1 MYNLSS
7 FEQTDE
13 MTCLCLA
20 LSYGFTMPYVG
31 KNVDKRL
38 NELKQIQATRRS
50 EVAGANKREEARLA
64 AVLNN
69 LDIKHERNM
78 VNMNT
83 KLYVTKV
90 DLVREIHKN
99 TNPKLL
105 QEVQRRSKHLTAE
118 TGTTTK
124 TSYSSARRYHN
135 PVRRLDE
142 ERAIHHGGRLYPFQL
157 LETGRISHS
166 SKPRTPR
173 KGPNSS
179 SLRQFPVLAAKYYH
193 KEQHDQGS
201 SLRKLK
207 GKNKQGDVPTFES
220 LMEQRKQR
228 KSRSPLSVQ
237 LPDVT
242 LPAVPTENIS
252 FVQSHVS
259 EARPNTPRTSARLTY
274 PQITEQQNSST
285 AVEASDDEILG
296 LRNGQYFL
304 RYSTSAD
311 EQRTERGIVRG
322 YHINIDG
329 EITETAVAEE
339 PISESTGGYRTMTKD
354 SVRQRTLTNDSLGPR
369 TTTNSSSGQITTK
382 SNAATPS
389 NDSMCQRKP
398 TVNIAGQRT
407 TTNNDADQRIT
418 RSDAAGQGETP
429 DNSSDQRT
437 LPSDSA
443 GQRRRTSNSSSQR
456 AAGRNHSGRGVTTKD
471 STGQRPHFVASQT
484 TLIENALNAIEDA
497 NKPN

>member
-1 MYNLSS
+1 
-7 FEQTDE
+7 
-13 MTCLCLA
+13 
-20 LSYGFTMPYVG
+20 MPYVG

-118 TGTTTK
+118 LGTTTK
-124 TSYSSARRYHN
+124 TSHSSARRYHN

-157 LETGRISHS
+157 LETGRATHS

-193 KEQHDQGS
+193 REQHDRGS
-201 SLRKLK
+201 SLRRL
-207 GKNKQGDVPTFES
+207 KNKSKQEDVPTFES

-228 KSRSPLSVQ
+228 KSRSPLSIQ

-242 LPAVPTENIS
+242 LPAVPTDNFS
-252 FVQSHVS
+252 FVQSNVP
-259 EARPNTPRTSARLTY
+259 EARANTPRTSARLTY
-274 PQITEQQNSST
+274 PQTKEQQNSST
-285 AVEASDDEILG
+285 VIEASDDEILG

-322 YHINIDG
+322 FHINIDG
-329 EITETAVAEE
+329 EIVETAAVEE
-339 PISESTGGYRTMTKD
+339 PISELSGSYRTMTKD
-354 SVRQRTLTNDSLGPR
+354 SVGQRTLTNDSFVPR
-369 TTTNSSSGQITTK
+369 ATTNSSSGQIATK
-382 SNAATPS
+382 SNAATAS
-389 NDSMCQRKP
+389 NHSISQRKA
-398 TVNIAGQRT
+398 TVNNMAGQRT
-407 TTNNDADQRIT
+407 TTNNHADQRIT
-418 RSDAAGQGETP
+418 KSDAASQKETP
-429 DNSSDQRT
+429 NDSSGQRT
-437 LPSDSA
+437 LPNDSS
-443 GQRRRTSNSSSQR
+443 GQRRITNNSSSQR
-456 AAGRNHSGRGVTTKD
+456 AVRRNDSGRRMTTKD
-471 STGQRPHFVASQT
+471 SVGQRPHFVVSQT
-484 TLIENALNAIEDA
+484 SHIENALNAIEDA
-497 NKPN
+497 NKPNLPP